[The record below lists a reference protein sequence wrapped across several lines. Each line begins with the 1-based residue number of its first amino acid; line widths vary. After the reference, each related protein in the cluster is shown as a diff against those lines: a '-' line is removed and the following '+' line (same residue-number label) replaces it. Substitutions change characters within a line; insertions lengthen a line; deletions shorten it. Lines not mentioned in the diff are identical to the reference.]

1 MDEFNALQS
10 EAPEKRHPED
20 DSESASEPDSD
31 SETVRLNRAEVEGEK
46 CQSGGGRGIP
56 GTGDRDML
64 FKHSSHLSGSFQT
77 VCSPFF
83 YSFYLP
89 PSSG

>member
-1 MDEFNALQS
+1 MDEFNALRN

-31 SETVRLNRAEVEGEK
+31 SETVRLNRTEGEAAK
-46 CQSGGGRGIP
+46 SQSGGGRGIP

-77 VCSPFF
+77 VCLPF
-83 YSFYLP
+83 YSSFFFLFFFL
-89 PSSG
+89 